1 MPFIFKKILAKGAS
15 HPVVARLQMQAGEL
29 LQNTN
34 FGKDQHDAILQASF
48 DASFRLIRC
57 FDIAQRL
64 KAQCAEAEGKHEP
77 GDNPKARHIPHVIG
91 LEQEAETFLY
101 EAKNFLRDVAV
112 IVNATFGTT
121 FNEASQFTKKK
132 ASKSKITKWA
142 ESTFGLDDRFTQ
154 FFRVH
159 EGWIGEVVRMRNAV
173 EHPGGWSGTLHIVN
187 YEPMPDG
194 SIRRPVWHIDNE
206 APSRLVEDMEGL
218 CEQMLVFADELIALI
233 VDRNLHPAFQLYEIP
248 EDKRDPQ
255 VPKSFVVS
263 LSPDLARKLSATAAR
278 SEATKKPPPG

>member
-1 MPFIFKKILAKGAS
+1 MPFIFKKILDKGAS

-34 FGKDQHDAILQASF
+34 FGKAQREAILQASF

-64 KAQCAEAEGKHEP
+64 KAQCAEAEQKHEP

-101 EAKNFLRDVAV
+101 EAKNFLRDVAG
-112 IVNATFGTT
+112 IVNAAFGTT
-121 FNEASQFTKKK
+121 FDEASQFTKKK
-132 ASKSKITKWA
+132 ASQSEITEWA
-142 ESTFGLDDRFTQ
+142 EATFGPADRLTQ
-154 FFRVH
+154 FFRLH
-159 EGWIGEVVRMRNAV
+159 ERWIGEVVRMRNAV
-173 EHPGGWSGTLHIVN
+173 EHPGGWSGKLHIVN

-194 SIRRPVWHIDNE
+194 TIRRPVWHLNDE

-233 VDRNLHPAFQLYEIP
+233 VDRNLPPLFQLYEIP
-248 EDKRDPQ
+248 EDSRDPQ

-263 LSPDLARKLSATAAR
+263 LSPDAARRLTAAAR
-278 SEATKKPPPG
+278 GDE